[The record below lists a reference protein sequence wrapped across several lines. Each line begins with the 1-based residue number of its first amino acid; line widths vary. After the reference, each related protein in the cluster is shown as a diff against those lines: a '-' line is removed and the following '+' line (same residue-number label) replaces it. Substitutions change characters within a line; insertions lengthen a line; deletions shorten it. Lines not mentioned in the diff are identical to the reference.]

1 MQNALELKN
10 ICKIFGDVKALDD
23 ISFEVKKGEWVS
35 VMGPSGSGKSTL
47 VNILSLMDTPSSGV
61 YMLGGDDASNLNAD
75 DTLKF
80 RREKIGLIF
89 QQFHLV
95 PYLSALENV
104 MIAQYYHSSVDEED
118 AKKALEAGCDIDMMG
133 GNYSR
138 FLDELIEN
146 GEVEFRFSEFSAPY
160 VFALRS
166 QFYSFKL
173 AELAQIKSKYAIIL
187 MKLWEAN
194 RFKNQ
199 RCTTIQGNLEEW
211 QDWFLGE
218 DRRMPP
224 AIFARNCL
232 KVGAEELEKKLGVDV
247 YLDVVKN
254 GRKVI
259 GYEMQLVDNRQVTTA
274 ELIKEAEKN
283 SYQTDVHDFI

>member
-80 RREKIGLIF
+80 RREKIGLVF

-118 AKKALEAGCDIDMMG
+118 AKKALEAVGLSHRLTHRPSQLSG
-133 GNYSR
+133 GEQQRLCIARSLINDPEILIADEPTGN
-138 FLDELIEN
+138 LDEANERIILDLFCKLRKEGKTILLVTHNPDLGEYGDKIVYLRHGKLEKIRTIEN
-146 GEVEFRFSEFSAPY
+146 PKVPNAIYNVSFMSSLSPSFG
-160 VFALRS
+160 LR
-166 QFYSFKL
+166 Q
-173 AELAQIKSKYAIIL
+173 A
-187 MKLWEAN
+187 
-194 RFKNQ
+194 
-199 RCTTIQGNLEEW
+199 
-211 QDWFLGE
+211 
-218 DRRMPP
+218 
-224 AIFARNCL
+224 
-232 KVGAEELEKKLGVDV
+232 V
-247 YLDVVKN
+247 
-254 GRKVI
+254 
-259 GYEMQLVDNRQVTTA
+259 
-274 ELIKEAEKN
+274 
-283 SYQTDVHDFI
+283 

>member
-80 RREKIGLIF
+80 RREKIGLVF

-118 AKKALEAGCDIDMMG
+118 AKKALEAVGLSHRLTHRPSQLSG
-133 GNYSR
+133 GEQQRLCIARSLINDPEILIADEPTGN
-138 FLDELIEN
+138 LDEANE
-146 GEVEFRFSEFSAPY
+146 R
-160 VFALRS
+160 
-166 QFYSFKL
+166 
-173 AELAQIKSKYAIIL
+173 IIL
-187 MKLWEAN
+187 DLFCKL
-194 RFKNQ
+194 RKDGK
-199 RCTTIQGNLEEW
+199 TILLVTHNPDQAS
-211 QDWFLGE
+211 
-218 DRRMPP
+218 M
-224 AIFARNCL
+224 AIRSS
-232 KVGAEELEKKLGVDV
+232 
-247 YLDVVKN
+247 
-254 GRKVI
+254 I
-259 GYEMQLVDNRQVTTA
+259 
-274 ELIKEAEKN
+274 
-283 SYQTDVHDFI
+283 

>member
-80 RREKIGLIF
+80 RREKIGLVF

-118 AKKALEAGCDIDMMG
+118 AKKALEAVGLSHRLTHRPSQLSG
-133 GNYSR
+133 GEQQRLCIARSLINDPEILIADEPTGN
-138 FLDELIEN
+138 LDEANERIILDLFCKLRKEGTTILLVTHNPDLGEYGDKIVYLRHGKLENIRTIEN
-146 GEVEFRFSEFSAPY
+146 PKVPN
-160 VFALRS
+160 
-166 QFYSFKL
+166 
-173 AELAQIKSKYAIIL
+173 AI
-187 MKLWEAN
+187 
-194 RFKNQ
+194 
-199 RCTTIQGNLEEW
+199 
-211 QDWFLGE
+211 
-218 DRRMPP
+218 
-224 AIFARNCL
+224 
-232 KVGAEELEKKLGVDV
+232 
-247 YLDVVKN
+247 
-254 GRKVI
+254 
-259 GYEMQLVDNRQVTTA
+259 
-274 ELIKEAEKN
+274 
-283 SYQTDVHDFI
+283 

>member
-80 RREKIGLIF
+80 RREKIGLVF

-104 MIAQYYHSSVDEED
+104 MIAQYYHSSVDEGD
-118 AKKALEAGCDIDMMG
+118 AKKALEAVGLSHRLTHRPSQLSG
-133 GNYSR
+133 GEQQRLCIARSLINDPEILIADEPTGN
-138 FLDELIEN
+138 LDEANE
-146 GEVEFRFSEFSAPY
+146 R
-160 VFALRS
+160 
-166 QFYSFKL
+166 
-173 AELAQIKSKYAIIL
+173 IIL
-187 MKLWEAN
+187 DLFCKLRKEG
-194 RFKNQ
+194 K
-199 RCTTIQGNLEEW
+199 TILLVTHNP
-211 QDWFLGE
+211 DLGE
-218 DRRMPP
+218 DGDKIVYLRHG
-224 AIFARNCL
+224 
-232 KVGAEELEKKLGVDV
+232 KLEKIRTIE
-247 YLDVVKN
+247 N
-254 GRKVI
+254 PKVPNEI
-259 GYEMQLVDNRQVTTA
+259 
-274 ELIKEAEKN
+274 
-283 SYQTDVHDFI
+283 

>member
-80 RREKIGLIF
+80 RREKIGLVF

-118 AKKALEAGCDIDMMG
+118 AKKALEAVGLSHRLTHRPSQLSG
-133 GNYSR
+133 GEQQRLCIARSLINDPEILIADEPTGN
-138 FLDELIEN
+138 LDEANE
-146 GEVEFRFSEFSAPY
+146 R
-160 VFALRS
+160 
-166 QFYSFKL
+166 
-173 AELAQIKSKYAIIL
+173 IIL
-187 MKLWEAN
+187 DLFCKLRKEG
-194 RFKNQ
+194 K
-199 RCTTIQGNLEEW
+199 TILLVTHNP
-211 QDWFLGE
+211 DLGE
-218 DRRMPP
+218 YGDK
-224 AIFARNCL
+224 I
-232 KVGAEELEKKLGVDV
+232 V
-247 YLDVVKN
+247 YLRHGKLEN
-254 GRKVI
+254 IRTIEIPKVPNAI
-259 GYEMQLVDNRQVTTA
+259 
-274 ELIKEAEKN
+274 
-283 SYQTDVHDFI
+283 